1 LVEFVNLVDVE
12 KLGTKLNRVETNT
25 SKAAP
30 LLVVLS
36 YFASRICESW
46 EDAKLVSLH
55 GKHDNIERNVAL
67 NRKVFF
73 LTDGNSNNVKSI
85 CKTLTENGLS
95 QVKVYVGEQLSY
107 EEEQITSGTA
117 KELSQKDFHSLSVM
131 MVINENLVTEDK
143 NTLGIKDE
151 YFSRG
156 QVPMTKEEVRIL
168 SIARLELEEDYKVL
182 DIGAGTGSVSIQ
194 MAELCTK
201 GEVIA
206 IEKDEEALEIINQ
219 NKKKFKANN
228 LEIISAEA
236 MEIEPN
242 ITGEFD
248 AIFVGG
254 SGGNIADIIKSYG
267 SKLKKDKNIVLNF
280 ITINN
285 VYKAMETLKE
295 LNYEVECIQL
305 QVSKTKGQSYMLMAN
320 NPIFVVS
327 GKKN

>member
-1 LVEFVNLVDVE
+1 MKF
-12 KLGTKLNRVETNT
+12 
-25 SKAAP
+25 
-30 LLVVLS
+30 
-36 YFASRICESW
+36 
-46 EDAKLVSLH
+46 
-55 GKHDNIERNVAL
+55 
-67 NRKVFF
+67 
-73 LTDGNSNNVKSI
+73 
-85 CKTLTENGLS
+85 
-95 QVKVYVGEQLSY
+95 
-107 EEEQITSGTA
+107 
-117 KELSQKDFHSLSVM
+117 
-131 MVINENLVTEDK
+131 
-143 NTLGIKDE
+143 IKDSE
-151 YFSRG
+151 FIRG
-156 QVPMTKEEVRIL
+156 NCPMTKEEVRIL
-168 SIARLELEEDYKVL
+168 SIAKLELEEDYKVL

-285 VYKAMETLKE
+285 VYKAMETLKG